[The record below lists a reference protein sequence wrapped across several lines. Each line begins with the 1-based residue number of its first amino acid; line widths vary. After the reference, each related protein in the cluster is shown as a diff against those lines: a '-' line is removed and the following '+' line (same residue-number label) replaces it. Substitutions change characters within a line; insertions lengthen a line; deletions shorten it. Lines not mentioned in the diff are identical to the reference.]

1 VDAYLMESVL
11 ANVLIIIYGILNT
24 ITIFVNVCNALIH
37 VINAIIKQLALVVFK
52 VFYFK
57 ELA

>member
-1 VDAYLMESVL
+1 MESVL